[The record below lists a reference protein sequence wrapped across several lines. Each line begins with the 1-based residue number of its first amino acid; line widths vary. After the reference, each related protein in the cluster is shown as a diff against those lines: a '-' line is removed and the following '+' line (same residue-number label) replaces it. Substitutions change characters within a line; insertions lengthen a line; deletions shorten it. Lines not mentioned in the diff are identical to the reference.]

1 MKLGKDKD
9 MDDFVDRLAIENTT
23 KIIFLVMD
31 GVSGLPM
38 KGKNLTEMQAA
49 NTPNLDQLAAESIC
63 GLLDPVLPGITPGSG
78 PAHFALFGYNPI
90 EANIGRGVLE
100 AAGINLPLTDRDVAI
115 RINFA
120 TSDKH
125 GNVID
130 RRAGRLETDTNRRVC
145 QKIREQVSLAPDA
158 EFIIETVKE
167 HRAALLIRGENL
179 GGELIDTD
187 PQKTGVPP
195 LEPKALNPDSE
206 VTARLTKRFL
216 EQAHRVLADE
226 PKANTILLRGFAKH
240 RPYKSMMERFKLKC
254 LAIANYPMYRGVAF
268 LLNMDLHPVLP
279 DIKSQFEAVK
289 QNYDNYD
296 FFFVHVKATDARGE
310 DGKFDEKVKV
320 IEQVDS
326 LIPFLTELDPD
337 VLVVTADHSTPAAMK
352 SHSWHPVPVLLKS
365 RFCRPDTVVHFD
377 EISCIQ
383 GGLGRQTS
391 MNLMPIVLANA
402 QRLKKFGA

>member
-1 MKLGKDKD
+1 MN
-9 MDDFVDRLAIENTT
+9 DFVDRLVIENTT

-31 GVSGLPM
+31 GVGGLPM
-38 KGKNLTEMQAA
+38 NGKKGTELQAA
-49 NTPNLDQLAAESIC
+49 NTPHLDQLAADSIC
-63 GLLDPVLPGITPGSG
+63 GLLDPVLPGVTPGSG

-100 AAGINLPLTDRDVAI
+100 AAGVNLPLTDRDVAI

-120 TSDKH
+120 TSDKN
-125 GNVID
+125 GNIID
-130 RRAGRLETDTNRRVC
+130 RRAGRLDTDTNRRVC
-145 QKIREQVSLAPDA
+145 QKIREHVSLAPDV

-167 HRAALLIRGENL
+167 HRAALLIRGDNL
-179 GGELIDTD
+179 GGDLIDTD

-195 LEPKALNPDSE
+195 LAPKALNPESE
-206 VTARLTKRFL
+206 LTARLTKRFL
-216 EQAHRVLADE
+216 EQAHQVLSDE
-226 PKANTILLRGFAKH
+226 EQANTILLRGFAKH

-279 DIKSQFEAVK
+279 DVKSQFEAVK
-289 QNYDNYD
+289 QTYNSYD
-296 FFFVHVKATDARGE
+296 FFFVHFKATDARGE
-310 DGKFDEKVKV
+310 DGNFDEKVKA

-326 LIPFLTELDPD
+326 LLPILTDLNPD
-337 VLVVTADHSTPAAMK
+337 VFVVTADHSTPAIMK

-365 RFCRPDTVVHFD
+365 AFCRPDPVSHFD

-383 GGLGRQTS
+383 GGLGRQPS
-391 MNLMPIVLANA
+391 MSLMPIILANA
-402 QRLKKFGA
+402 GRLMKFGA

>member
-1 MKLGKDKD
+1 
-9 MDDFVDRLAIENTT
+9 MDSIVDQLVIENTT

-31 GVSGLPM
+31 GVGGLPM
-38 KGKNLTEMQAA
+38 KGKKGTELQAA
-49 NTPNLDQLAAESIC
+49 NTPQLDQLAADSIC
-63 GLLDPVLPGITPGSG
+63 GLLDPILPGVTPGSG

-120 TSDKH
+120 TSDKN
-125 GNVID
+125 GNITD
-130 RRAGRLETDTNRRVC
+130 RRAGRLDTETNRRVC
-145 QKIREQVSLAPDA
+145 QKIREHVSLTPDA

-179 GGELIDTD
+179 GGDIIDTD
-187 PQKTGVPP
+187 PQKIDLPP
-195 LEPKALNPDSE
+195 LEAKALNPESE
-206 VTARLTKRFL
+206 TTARLTRRFL

-226 PKANTILLRGFAKH
+226 KKANTLLLRGFAKH
-240 RPYKSMMERFKLKC
+240 RPYKSMMERFKLKS

-279 DIKSQFEAVK
+279 DVKSQFEAVK
-289 QNYDNYD
+289 QTYDSHD

-310 DGKFDEKVKV
+310 DGNFDEKIKV
-320 IEQVDS
+320 IEEVDS
-326 LIPFLTELDPD
+326 LIPILTELHPD
-337 VLVVTADHSTPAAMK
+337 VFVVTADHSTPAVMK

-365 RFCRPDTVVHFD
+365 ASCRPDTVVHFD

-383 GGLGRQTS
+383 GGLGRQPS
-391 MNLMPIVLANA
+391 MNLMPIILANA
-402 QRLKKFGA
+402 QRLMKFGA